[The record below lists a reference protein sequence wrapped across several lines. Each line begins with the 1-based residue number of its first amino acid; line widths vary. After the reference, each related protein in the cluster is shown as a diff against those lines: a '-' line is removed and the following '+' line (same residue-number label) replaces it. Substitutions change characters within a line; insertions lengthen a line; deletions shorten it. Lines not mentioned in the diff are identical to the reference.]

1 MQRTAGQHLEREYGR
16 DGSEVVDMADKPLR
30 IQRRVC
36 EDQWWMARLG
46 GSEGAT
52 GGDEVSCQP
61 DNAITGSSKQTSKAN
76 GFDEKA
82 SLFPDVIGEVR
93 LFTGPS

>member
-1 MQRTAGQHLEREYGR
+1 MAGTDLKLLTWRTSRCEYK
-16 DGSEVVDMADKPLR
+16 DA
-30 IQRRVC
+30 
-36 EDQWWMARLG
+36 QWWMARLG

-76 GFDEKA
+76 GFDVKA